1 MKLKI
6 YLYLLRRNISAFF
19 IKIFVR
25 FKFNFLI
32 ALILLLNLRKMKK
45 IQTNNVKKKV
55 IVFSKSGGIED
66 INYAYL
72 SNNSQNNVAF
82 YELSR
87 GLLKEIFKY
96 FIKDGEFRDYYTID
110 YSEKIKFRK
119 NEYKKFIFKVFK
131 NLNFLWKFDACIS
144 FNLFYYAEND
154 LPELFQKLKKKFI
167 VIHKESVNSL
177 EESFINFEIYSKM
190 NKKFFGDK
198 VAVYSENEKQLLL
211 DSNILQKDQVEV
223 TGCSRTDYSYNLR
236 DYTPYQNEIVYF
248 MMTNMRHSN
257 EMSSTGRL
265 VDWSE
270 LIKKTNDYIKELA
283 QKNPNLKIIFK
294 GKKNVHTYDDF
305 PKDLP
310 DNCSY
315 SNSNPGDKFLKNA
328 NIVIAFN
335 STIVFEAIL
344 ANRNVIIPVFDIDE
358 EIVKKYIYKSPSNV
372 FTNTKKKFFDKVD
385 EYVKIKYSQ
394 KTMTNEEKESVQ
406 FYLGNSDGKSGQR
419 LRNLIDTN
427 I

>member
-1 MKLKI
+1 MKFKI
-6 YLYLLRRNISAFF
+6 YLYLLRRNISTYL
-19 IKIFVR
+19 IKIFVK
-25 FKFNFLI
+25 FKSDLVI
-32 ALILLLNLRKMKK
+32 AIILFLNLRKMKK
-45 IQTNNVKKKV
+45 IKTNNVKKKV

-72 SNNSQNNVAF
+72 SNNSESNIAF

-96 FIKDGEFRDYYTID
+96 FIKDAEFRDYYTID
-110 YSEKIKFRK
+110 YNEKIKSRK
-119 NEYKKFIFKVFK
+119 EEYKEFILKVFK

-190 NKKFFGDK
+190 NKRFFGDK
-198 VAVYSENEKQLLL
+198 VAVYSENEKHLLL
-211 DSNILQKDQVEV
+211 ESNILSKNQVEV
-223 TGCSRTDYSYNLR
+223 TGCSRTDYSYSLR
-236 DYTPYQNEIVYF
+236 EFSPSQNEIVYF

-257 EMSSTGRL
+257 EMSSKGRQ

-283 QKNPNLKIIFK
+283 ERNPNLKIIFK
-294 GKKNVHTYDDF
+294 GKKNVHTYNDF
-305 PKDLP
+305 PKNLP
-310 DNCSY
+310 ENCSY

-358 EIVKKYIYKSPSNV
+358 EMVKKYIYKSPSYV
-372 FTNTKKKFFDKVD
+372 FINTKKKFFDKVD
-385 EYVKIKYSQ
+385 EYVKIQYAQRSMSK
-394 KTMTNEEKESVQ
+394 EERESVQ

-419 LRNLIDTN
+419 LRGLIDSN